1 MRHVEIVD
9 RLIAAGADIDQRLP
23 GELTVLMVA
32 CALGLPDLAARLL
45 GAGADV
51 HARDAE
57 GRTAMHCA
65 AMFGFGVRE
74 RTRLVAL
81 FDTLLLAGGE
91 LDLDVSASGATPL
104 LLLLGARA
112 EPGSAADEAV
122 LIAGLEQLM
131 DHDARLDSQDAR
143 GFGPLHLAAL
153 HGLPRVVKWLLRAA
167 ADPDLRD
174 TLNRTPREI
183 AVMRG
188 FVDIAAEFAPP
199 MGSEVSMARLL
210 RDPRPPT

>member
-1 MRHVEIVD
+1 
-9 RLIAAGADIDQRLP
+9 
-23 GELTVLMVA
+23 
-32 CALGLPDLAARLL
+32 
-45 GAGADV
+45 
-51 HARDAE
+51 
-57 GRTAMHCA
+57 
-65 AMFGFGVRE
+65 
-74 RTRLVAL
+74 
-81 FDTLLLAGGE
+81 
-91 LDLDVSASGATPL
+91 
-104 LLLLGARA
+104 
-112 EPGSAADEAV
+112 
-122 LIAGLEQLM
+122 M

-199 MGSEVSMARLL
+199 MGGEVSMARLL